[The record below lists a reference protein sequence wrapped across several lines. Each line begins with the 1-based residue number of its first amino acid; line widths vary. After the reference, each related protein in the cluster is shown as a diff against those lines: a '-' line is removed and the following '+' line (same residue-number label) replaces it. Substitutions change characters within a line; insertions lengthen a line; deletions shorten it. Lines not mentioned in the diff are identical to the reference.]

1 MYFYDVRHVMSYD
14 RQYPQTLNSTRARK
28 IRKIKG
34 EDEIQEKERN
44 NFYFFSCFPNFLSL
58 KSHIFPMIPPNFG
71 FEYQEKKTV
80 DNYFLGR
87 GKILSEKYMPPAFG
101 SSRWMATE
109 PLIRKSQISL
119 LVYQAGTK
127 YLT

>member
-1 MYFYDVRHVMSYD
+1 
-14 RQYPQTLNSTRARK
+14 
-28 IRKIKG
+28 
-34 EDEIQEKERN
+34 
-44 NFYFFSCFPNFLSL
+44 
-58 KSHIFPMIPPNFG
+58 MIPPNFG

-80 DNYFLGR
+80 DNYFLGM